1 MKPVIALACLLALA
15 FAPPASAADK
25 ESPYLVDKRSFKK
38 TYKTIALIP
47 VESDPVIKLPESAAE
62 ILEQEVTKHL
72 EKRGFKVIPSAEL
85 AAIRARMTE
94 QVGGLVDPETG
105 EEDANK
111 RRAVREHSLR
121 ELWYRQDFDAVAKIY
136 VSASRAPFEDDRVEW
151 DGVKAKIE
159 KKGRNRGYRGTIVTS
174 SVSFEV
180 YDQTDRLL
188 YVNFGGIEPLQR
200 RDGAQLI
207 PIESDA
213 LFTNEKTVRKAAQI
227 AMKPI

>member
-1 MKPVIALACLLALA
+1 M
-15 FAPPASAADK
+15 
-25 ESPYLVDKRSFKK
+25 
-38 TYKTIALIP
+38 
-47 VESDPVIKLPESAAE
+47 
-62 ILEQEVTKHL
+62 
-72 EKRGFKVIPSAEL
+72 
-85 AAIRARMTE
+85 
-94 QVGGLVDPETG
+94 
-105 EEDANK
+105 
-111 RRAVREHSLR
+111 
-121 ELWYRQDFDAVAKIY
+121 
-136 VSASRAPFEDDRVEW
+136 RAPFEDDRVEW

-159 KKGRNRGYRGTIVTS
+159 KKGRNRGYRGTIITS